1 MQNQNVF
8 QLSTLNAVML
18 GEFEPAMTVAQLKLR
33 GDLGIGTFTGL
44 GGELILLDGRAWNG
58 THTGEAV
65 PVADDAGTPFACA
78 VRFAP
83 ESTARLEAF
92 ASFAELRAALD
103 RLREVHE
110 ARNRIT
116 ALHLRA
122 ADVRAVFRSFAPAPR
137 PWKPM
142 KETLFTQKVTEM
154 TLNAADFVGFRFPAH
169 LEGVNMPGWHL
180 HVLSAPD
187 ADGRRWGG
195 HLLDLAAPA
204 GAEARLMTA
213 HGLDIA
219 FPTGE
224 AGRLFDALPLES
236 DLREVTA
243 AAEG

>member
-1 MQNQNVF
+1 MPLQSVF

-18 GEFEPAMTVAQLKLR
+18 GEFEPAMTVAQLKLKD
-33 GDLGIGTFTGL
+33 DLGIGTFTGL
-44 GGELILLDGRAWNG
+44 GGELILLDGSAWNG
-58 THTGEAV
+58 THTGKAIPV
-65 PVADDAGTPFACA
+65 PDETGTPFACA

-83 ESTARLEAF
+83 ERAAKLGAF
-92 ASFAELRAALD
+92 ASFAQLRAALD
-103 RLREVHE
+103 GLPEVRE

-122 ADVRAVFRSFAPAPR
+122 AKVRAVFRSFAPALR

-142 KETLFTQKVTEM
+142 KETLFMQKVTEM
-154 TLNAADFVGFRFPAH
+154 PLELADVVGFRFPAH
-169 LEGVNMPGWHL
+169 LEDVNMPGWHL

-187 ADGRRWGG
+187 AEGRRWGG

-213 HGLDIA
+213 QGLHIA
-219 FPTGE
+219 FPTGD

-236 DLREVTA
+236 DLREVTT

>member
-1 MQNQNVF
+1 MQNKTVF

-33 GDLGIGTFTGL
+33 GDLGIGTFEGL
-44 GGELILLDGRAWNG
+44 GGELILLDGCAWNG
-58 THTGEAV
+58 SHTGEATPV
-65 PVADDAGTPFACA
+65 PDDAGTPFAC
-78 VRFAP
+78 VVQFAP
-83 ESTARLEAF
+83 DKTTQLGAF
-92 ASFAELRAALD
+92 ASFAELRAALE
-103 RLREVHE
+103 RIPEVRE

-122 ADVRAVFRSFAPAPR
+122 ANVRAVFRSFAPAPR
-137 PWKPM
+137 PWRPM
-142 KETLFTQKVTEM
+142 KEMLFTQKVTET
-154 TLNAADFVGFRFPAH
+154 TLERADVVGFRFPAH

-187 ADGRRWGG
+187 AQGRRLGG

-204 GAEARLMTA
+204 GAEVRLMTA
-213 HGLDIA
+213 DGLEIA

-224 AGRLFDALPLES
+224 AGRLFDALPLEE